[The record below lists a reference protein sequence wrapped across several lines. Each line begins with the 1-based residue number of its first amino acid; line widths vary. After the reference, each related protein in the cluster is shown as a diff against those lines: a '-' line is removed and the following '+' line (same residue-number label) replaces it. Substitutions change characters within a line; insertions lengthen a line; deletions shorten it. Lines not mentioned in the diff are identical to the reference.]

1 MQKLDAPSALIRHG
15 EVVRDV
21 YLKAKGAV
29 AYVVV
34 ETNDGDEAIGTAFH
48 IGDGYFVTAKHVLE
62 GNRILEV
69 SITQRLDVIT
79 EYHSAHLSA
88 ATRPRTLKVI
98 GEPQYAEG
106 DVDVA
111 VFRVEEGSE
120 IPAIELSSIDDIYQ
134 SEEILLLSP
143 VICVGYPPIP
153 LTTHPFQVAIDAK
166 VNAVTRVRGS
176 NYLTYVVS
184 ATSRGGF
191 SGGPVI
197 DETGHA
203 IALVTESLV
212 RDSHLVETG
221 FFTCLSISPA
231 ASLALKSGWTPH
243 DSIFYRDIESLAW
256 VKLALP
262 ETSRLNPHVHDVSIY
277 VYDDDRDVYVAF
289 SSHELAVMEI
299 AEAAFASVCPL
310 HEHQVAGGEL
320 IWTPKGNPSSNDLV
334 RATTAARDA
343 LVGAGFCVVSERYSG
358 GWGNA

>member
-1 MQKLDAPSALIRHG
+1 
-15 EVVRDV
+15 VRDV
-21 YLKAKGAV
+21 YLKAKGAI
-29 AYVVV
+29 AYLVV
-34 ETNDGDEAIGTAFH
+34 ETKDGDESIGTAFH

-69 SITQRLDVIT
+69 STTQPLNVNT

-111 VFRVEEGSE
+111 VFRVEEASE
-120 IPAIELSSIDDIYQ
+120 IPAIKLSSTDDIYQ
-134 SEEILLLSP
+134 SEDILLLSS
-143 VICVGYPPIP
+143 VVCVGYPPIP
-153 LTTHPFQVAIDAK
+153 LTTHPFQVAVDAK
-166 VNAVTRVRGS
+166 INAVTRVRGS
-176 NYLTYVVS
+176 NYLTYVIS

-197 DETGHA
+197 DESGRA

-212 RDSHLVETG
+212 RDNHLVETG
-221 FFTCLSISPA
+221 FFTCLSISSA

-243 DSIFYRDIESLAW
+243 DSIFYKDIESLAW

-262 ETSRLNPHVHDVSIY
+262 ETARLNPHAYDASIY
-277 VYDDDRDVYVAF
+277 VYDDDRDVYVNF
-289 SSHELAVMEI
+289 SCHESAVMEI
-299 AEAAFASVCPL
+299 AEAAFASICPL
-310 HEHQVAGGEL
+310 HEHQVVEGEL
-320 IWTPKGNPSSNDLV
+320 IWTPKDNPSSNELV

-358 GWGNA
+358 GWANA